1 MEQATIR
8 SYVDKAEA
16 VATLRRCLSNLVATV
31 RAVRAPE
38 ASAIGT
44 WSSRDVA
51 VHLGNAF
58 RIRRDILAGKPV
70 PLERIE
76 QTAEVNQRLIESVS
90 ERDMNRLADR
100 IEGEAIPLIEQLEGL
115 DEDAI
120 VPWAE
125 VQVPVTALISADIAE
140 CLVHGYDIARAEGRP
155 FEIDPHDAALA
166 VRGLS
171 PLTRHYVDP
180 VTAKDLEAVFRLHL
194 RGQGAM
200 DFIFDHGTLDIE
212 EASARTADVYISADP
227 VSFLLTGYG
236 RLPLWKPLLKGRMI
250 SWGRKPWLALRFP
263 KLLKNP

>member
-1 MEQATIR
+1 MEQTTR

-16 VATLRRCLSNLVATV
+16 VATLRRCLSSLVTTV
-31 RAVRAPE
+31 RAVRDPDAN
-38 ASAIGT
+38 AIGT
-44 WSSRDVA
+44 WSARDVA

-58 RIRRDILAGKPV
+58 RMRRDILAGKPV

-76 QTAEVNQRLIESVS
+76 QTAEVNQRLIDSIP

-100 IEGEAIPLIEQLEGL
+100 IENEALPVLERL
-115 DEDAI
+115 EAMDEAAI

-125 VQVPVTALISADIAE
+125 IQVPITALISADIAE
-140 CLVHGYDIARAEGRP
+140 CLVHAYDIAQAEGRP

-166 VRGLS
+166 VRGVS

-200 DFIFDHGTLDIE
+200 DFIFDHGNLEIE
-212 EASARTADVYISADP
+212 DASARRADVYISADP
-227 VSFLLTGYG
+227 ASFLLTGYG
-236 RLPLWKPLLKGRMI
+236 RFPLWKPLLKGRMI